1 MFAWAREEGNAVEH
15 SIFNEEVR
23 SRHGNIGK
31 GMKEGTGLSAS
42 CVQLRKAVA
51 GNMKESICLFDEGKQ
66 ASFQVRGPLHAL
78 LFTQR
83 IQGPHAE
90 ISQKSV
96 IVESPLIWKY
106 PRLFESLWNN
116 IHNGKESQL

>member
-1 MFAWAREEGNAVEH
+1 
-15 SIFNEEVR
+15 
-23 SRHGNIGK
+23 
-31 GMKEGTGLSAS
+31 
-42 CVQLRKAVA
+42 
-51 GNMKESICLFDEGKQ
+51 
-66 ASFQVRGPLHAL
+66 LHAL